1 MQTAEEFVKMMV
13 QGIVRN
19 PDKVSVKETID
30 EEGTFLSIRVTKEDM
45 GLVVGKRG
53 LCINAIKSI
62 VRAFGFRSET
72 QINIKLEEPEE
83 DGKNN

>member
-19 PDKVSVKETID
+19 PDSISIQKTID
-30 EEGTFLSIRVTKEDM
+30 EAGTLLSIRVTKEDM

-53 LCINAIKSI
+53 VHIDAIKSL

-83 DGKNN
+83 DEKV